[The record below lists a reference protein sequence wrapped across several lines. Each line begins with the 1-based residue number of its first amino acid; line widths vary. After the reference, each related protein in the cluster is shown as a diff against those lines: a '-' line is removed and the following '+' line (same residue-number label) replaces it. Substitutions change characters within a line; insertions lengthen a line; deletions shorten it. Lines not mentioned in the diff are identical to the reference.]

1 MHDEEIEKAV
11 LYFVI
16 INNEELDIEESDFID
31 SRNRI
36 IAKAIIELREQK
48 EEISILTIQ
57 NKIDRNKTQVIK
69 YIAELGNN
77 IYGTTV
83 DNCYNKLKELSK
95 KRKIFSLAQ
104 TMIKESQEIE
114 NVDTYIQDCIK
125 ELNNIENVNTKE
137 KTFVEQVA
145 DTTTEIEKNYNN
157 RNDYSLYTGILD
169 LDKMTCGLH
178 KQELTIIR
186 SKTTELEKQLS
197 HYKSENI

>member
-1 MHDEEIEKAV
+1 
-11 LYFVI
+11 
-16 INNEELDIEESDFID
+16 
-31 SRNRI
+31 
-36 IAKAIIELREQK
+36 
-48 EEISILTIQ
+48 
-57 NKIDRNKTQVIK
+57 
-69 YIAELGNN
+69 
-77 IYGTTV
+77 
-83 DNCYNKLKELSK
+83 
-95 KRKIFSLAQ
+95 
-104 TMIKESQEIE
+104 MIKESQEIE